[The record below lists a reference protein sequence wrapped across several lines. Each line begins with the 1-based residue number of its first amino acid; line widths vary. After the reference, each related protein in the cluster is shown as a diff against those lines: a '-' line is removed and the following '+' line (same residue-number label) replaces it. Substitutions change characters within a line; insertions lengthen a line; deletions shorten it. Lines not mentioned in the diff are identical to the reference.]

1 MHRKFVL
8 QFQPRKI
15 PGTGA
20 FHLNIWEPRRMAVGR
35 EAIWTAKQN
44 PTIAGQYLWK
54 SKRSMQDSL
63 LPRGKI

>member
-35 EAIWTAKQN
+35 EAI
-44 PTIAGQYLWK
+44 
-54 SKRSMQDSL
+54 
-63 LPRGKI
+63 